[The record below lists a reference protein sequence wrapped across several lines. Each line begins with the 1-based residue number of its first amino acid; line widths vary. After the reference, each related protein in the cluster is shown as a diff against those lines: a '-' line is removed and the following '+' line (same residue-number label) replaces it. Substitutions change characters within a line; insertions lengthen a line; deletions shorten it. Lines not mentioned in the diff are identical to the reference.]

1 MVARERERLREHE
14 RAFRRLTE
22 NATEVFWIADPD
34 REGAVYVN
42 PAFEEVWGRPCERF
56 YEDHGVL
63 IESIHPE
70 DRTRVKRAIDRKYES
85 GEFDETYRIQ
95 RPDGEVR
102 WIHDRGFP
110 VRDSAGDLVNVAG
123 IATDI
128 TERKRIGSE
137 LRRQRDRIE
146 RVVET
151 TPVMLLVMDAD
162 RTITFANERATAMAG
177 VEDIAGTPFEE
188 FPWELLRS
196 DDSSGGSPD
205 DRPWPDDWAAVPPD
219 RRPFA
224 LVRELGEPVYDLQ
237 YPAWIGGEFRWL
249 SINGAP
255 LFDGAEFDGAVFAIE
270 DVTERKR
277 RERALSAL
285 HETSREMMRAESPA
299 EIYEVAVSTVDDSL
313 PFSRV
318 ACYRLDPGGYALEP
332 VAHSPE
338 AAGFVEEHDRVED
351 GGPIWEAFV
360 GGGVERDGECTAIA
374 LGSHGVLVLVG
385 RSEGALSL
393 VRVLCDNA
401 EAALDRTDREGVLRA
416 QSEALRRTN
425 AELERLNDVND
436 LVRDLT
442 AALVRATSREE
453 IAATVC
459 ERLAAA
465 ERYRFAWIGDET
477 GTPTA
482 CAGITESALAAIERP
497 ESGYEPP
504 AARALED
511 GEPAIDGDL
520 LDAAHP
526 DQRADALSKDY
537 RSVAA
542 VPLSYRDRT
551 YGVLSVYADR
561 DDAFR
566 EDEREVFAEL
576 GGTVGYAID
585 AVETRTAL
593 ASDGV
598 TELRF
603 SIADREALPARLAA
617 GARLEHRGLVPRPDG
632 SIRWFVAV
640 DAPVERV
647 RETVAE
653 TERVEGFQE
662 IVTDGTTLI
671 ECVVHPPCLL
681 SPFVEHGATIADLT
695 ASGGEVTLT
704 AAVAETDVRALSE
717 ALESRYDAELVR
729 RCDRERPPRTREERC
744 VEATEGLTDRQREI
758 LEIAHL
764 SGYFETPRRIT
775 GAELA
780 ERLGVNRSTF
790 HRTLRAAEQATFDAL
805 LE

>member
-1 MVARERERLREHE
+1 MVARERQRLRDHE
-14 RAFRRLTE
+14 RAFRRITE

-34 REGAVYVN
+34 RDGAVYVN
-42 PAFEEVWGRPCERF
+42 PAFEAVWGRPREQF
-56 YEDHGVL
+56 YEDPEVL
-63 IESIHPE
+63 IESVHPE
-70 DRTRVKRAIDRKYES
+70 DRARVRRAIDRKYES

-110 VRDSAGDLVNVAG
+110 VHDSAGDLVSVAG
-123 IATDI
+123 IATDV
-128 TERKRIGSE
+128 TERTRIRGE
-137 LRRQRDRIE
+137 LRRQRDHIE
-146 RVVET
+146 RIIDT
-151 TPVMLLVMDAD
+151 SPVTILVFDAD
-162 RTITFANERATAMAG
+162 RTLTFGNERAKEVMSAG
-177 VEDIAGTPFEE
+177 DVAGTSLPDC
-188 FPWELLRS
+188 PWELVGS
-196 DDSSGGSPD
+196 DDE
-205 DRPWPDDWAAVPPD
+205 ALPPE

-224 LVRELGEPVYDLQ
+224 IVRERGESVYDLQ
-237 YPAWIGGEFRWL
+237 YRAEIDGEYRWL

-255 LFDGAEFDGAVFAIE
+255 LFDDGEFDGAVFSVE
-270 DVTERKR
+270 DVTEGKR

-299 EIYEVAVSTVDDSL
+299 EIYEVVVSTVDDSL

-332 VAHSPE
+332 AAHSPE
-338 AAGFVEEHDRVED
+338 AAGFVEEHDRIED

-385 RSEGALSL
+385 GDEGPLSL

-416 QSEALRRTN
+416 QSEALQRTN

-477 GTPTA
+477 GIPTA
-482 CAGITESALAAIERP
+482 CAGITEAALAAIERP

-511 GEPAIDGDL
+511 GEPAVDGDL

-542 VPLSYRDRT
+542 VPLSYRERT

-566 EDEREVFAEL
+566 EDECEVLSEL

-603 SIADREALPARLAA
+603 SIGNREALPARLAA
-617 GARLEHRGLVPRPDG
+617 GARLEHRGLVPRTDG

-653 TERVEGFQE
+653 TERVGGFQE

-681 SPFVEHGATIADLT
+681 SPFVDHGATIADLT
-695 ASGGEVTLT
+695 ASDGEVTLT
-704 AAVAETDVRALSE
+704 AEVAEADVRALSE
-717 ALESRYDAELVR
+717 ALESRYEAELVGR
-729 RCDRERPPRTREERC
+729 RDRERPPRCHEELC
-744 VEATEGLTDRQREI
+744 AEATAGLTDRQREI
-758 LEIAHL
+758 LEIAYL